1 MGKEL
6 RKREHEEWQLE
17 DRITGSEWKW
27 ENQRREVRK
36 LIIISSL
43 YKPISEPQSQRQH
56 VLKNITA
63 VTKRPLYR
71 KFVVIIKGY
80 EDHREQNSLNNYCF
94 TVRVSSSKLKLA
106 TNHTFILFSFRP
118 LNSNKL
124 KAEMSLWGSLCLIH
138 YCCMHAFCTCIC
150 MISYLRLSMMS

>member
-6 RKREHEEWQLE
+6 RKREHWEWQLE
-17 DRITGSEWKW
+17 DRMTGSEWKW
-27 ENQRREVRK
+27 ENQREVRK

-56 VLKNITA
+56 VLNITA
-63 VTKRPLYR
+63 VTKGPLYR

-124 KAEMSLWGSLCLIH
+124 KAEMSLWGSLCLMH

-150 MISYLRLSMMS
+150 MISYLHLSMMS

>member
-6 RKREHEEWQLE
+6 RKREHEWQLE
-17 DRITGSEWKW
+17 DRMTGSEWKW
-27 ENQRREVRK
+27 ENQRREERK

-63 VTKRPLYR
+63 VTKGPLYR
-71 KFVVIIKGY
+71 KLCRNYKRIWRPQRAK
-80 EDHREQNSLNNYCF
+80 QSNNYCF

-124 KAEMSLWGSLCLIH
+124 KAEMSLWGSLCLMH
-138 YCCMHAFCTCIC
+138 CCMHASCTCIC
-150 MISYLRLSMMS
+150 MISYLPLSMMS